1 MEPTPEI
8 VEEVLNS
15 YRRLRSPYKVARE
28 CGYEPRVVW
37 SIIDQHADTVALPQE
52 RFGGEGRPEMHI
64 YLVARMK
71 PGASGWDNED
81 GSIALARQRYC
92 DGTHDMATGRDGR
105 WLLLYSIP
113 LKKAISARPDFFKN
127 RSY

>member
-1 MEPTPEI
+1 MEATPEI

-37 SIIDQHADTVALPQE
+37 AIIDQHADTVALPQE
-52 RFGGEGRPEMHI
+52 RFGGQGRPELEAF
-64 YLVARMK
+64 LVARIK
-71 PGASGWDNED
+71 PGGTSWDND
-81 GSIALARQRYC
+81 DVDIARARQRFC
-92 DGTHDMATGRDGR
+92 DGTHDLATGRDGR

-113 LKKAISARPDFFKN
+113 LKKVVPARPDFFKN